1 MKNIHGRD
9 TKIEVI
15 LRKALWSKGYRYR
28 KNYKKL
34 PGSPDIVLTKYKI
47 AIFCDGEFF
56 HGKDWD
62 TLKKRLEKSNNSEFW
77 INKISRNIE
86 RDDEINKKLDF
97 EGWTVIRFQGEDIKK
112 HADECVKVVEETI
125 FDSME
130 FEEQKK
136 NIDGVD
142 LYVSV
147 TKWVI
152 MMEKD
157 IVFGR
162 ITYEQY
168 EEAQNVYQRSQNS

>member
-1 MKNIHGRD
+1 MKNIHGKD

-15 LRKALWSKGYRYR
+15 LRKALWNKGYRYR

-62 TLKKRLEKSNNSEFW
+62 TLKKRLEKSNNSEYW
-77 INKISRNIE
+77 ISKISRNKE

-97 EGWTVIRFQGEDIKK
+97 EGWTVIRFWGEDIKK
-112 HADECVKVVEETI
+112 HTDECVKVVEETI

-152 MMEKD
+152 MIEKD

-168 EEAQNVYQRSQNS
+168 EEAQNVYQKSQNS